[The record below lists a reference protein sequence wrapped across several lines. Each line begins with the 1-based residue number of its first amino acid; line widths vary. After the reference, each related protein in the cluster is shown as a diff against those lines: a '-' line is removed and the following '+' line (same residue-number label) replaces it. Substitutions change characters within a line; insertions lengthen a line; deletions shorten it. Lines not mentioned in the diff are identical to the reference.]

1 MYKNS
6 AKEMKTEIKKIIID
20 IDIVIE
26 AINNNDV
33 KDAISM
39 LEDIQL
45 DLKVIEL
52 IA

>member
-1 MYKNS
+1 
-6 AKEMKTEIKKIIID
+6 MKTEIKKIIND

-26 AINNNDV
+26 AINNKDF

-39 LEDIQL
+39 LKDINE

-52 IA
+52 IS

>member
-1 MYKNS
+1 
-6 AKEMKTEIKKIIID
+6 MKTEIKKIIID

-26 AINNNDV
+26 AINNNDNL
-33 KDAISM
+33 DAINM
-39 LEDIQL
+39 LREIVL

>member
-1 MYKNS
+1 
-6 AKEMKTEIKKIIID
+6 MKTEIKKIIID

-26 AINNNDV
+26 AINNNDI

-39 LEDIQL
+39 LEDISL

-52 IA
+52 IS

>member
-1 MYKNS
+1 
-6 AKEMKTEIKKIIID
+6 MKTEIKKIIND

-33 KDAISM
+33 KDAIQM
-39 LEDIQL
+39 LNDIKL

>member
-1 MYKNS
+1 
-6 AKEMKTEIKKIIID
+6 MKTEIKKIIND

-26 AINNNDV
+26 AINNKDL

-39 LEDIQL
+39 LKDINE

-52 IA
+52 IS